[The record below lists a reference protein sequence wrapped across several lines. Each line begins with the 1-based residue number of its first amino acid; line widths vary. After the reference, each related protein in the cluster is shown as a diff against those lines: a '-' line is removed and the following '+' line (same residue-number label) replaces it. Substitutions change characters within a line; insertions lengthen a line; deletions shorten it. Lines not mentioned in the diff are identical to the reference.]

1 MIRNQ
6 PELIM
11 LKKKE
16 IDRSNLYS
24 FDGPFQLLHAN
35 VGNLEFLGKNTTIP
49 QFVLVVVGLY
59 SSKVYAYPMRS
70 RKQILQKTKLFY
82 DDVKSK
88 RKNKRMRLQI
98 DSFSR
103 LRLKIRMMK
112 TTLRCSL
119 LQ

>member
-35 VGNLEFLGKNTTIP
+35 VGNLEFLGKNTAIL

-82 DDVKSK
+82 DNVKSK
-88 RKNKRMRLQI
+88 RKNKRMRLQV
-98 DSFSR
+98 DNFSR
-103 LRLKIRMMK
+103 LRLKI
-112 TTLRCSL
+112 
-119 LQ
+119 